1 MNMTNVLDMSRDQ
14 ATKYLRTLGEEV
26 HESWTCLEIKF
37 RIGELTETEL
47 DRQQGVGA
55 FLRKLRTDR
64 EEKGPD
70 EKVVGFGRY
79 ADRMYKE
86 VPQPYLDFVME
97 IAKETPTECSGKLL
111 RLAQW
116 ALTQRDSQTGRR
128 PRLLVPVSTEDA
140 SMESRRK
147 CQICLVNEAE
157 AGCFFCQAR
166 ACIHCLR
173 PAPGVPPRC
182 LACAGEAGSAEPR
195 RAEWAQKMED
205 ATKQMISSILQL
217 QKQMIDHETILQQL
231 LRDNPEVAPVEAI
244 EVLEASPSQE
254 SPTSVVLSEPADQ
267 PPVEDPLGA
276 WAEEPPRSMNCAP
289 ATPTRGPGQ
298 IQT

>member
-1 MNMTNVLDMSRDQ
+1 MP
-14 ATKYLRTLGEEV
+14 V
-26 HESWTCLEIKF
+26 H
-37 RIGELTETEL
+37 
-47 DRQQGVGA
+47 
-55 FLRKLRTDR
+55 
-64 EEKGPD
+64 
-70 EKVVGFGRY
+70 
-79 ADRMYKE
+79 
-86 VPQPYLDFVME
+86 
-97 IAKETPTECSGKLL
+97 
-111 RLAQW
+111 
-116 ALTQRDSQTGRR
+116 
-128 PRLLVPVSTEDA
+128 TEDA

-195 RAEWAQKMED
+195 CAEWAQKIED

-231 LRDNPEVAPVEAI
+231 LRDNPEMAPVEAI

-276 WAEEPPRSMNCAP
+276 WAEEPPRSSNCAP